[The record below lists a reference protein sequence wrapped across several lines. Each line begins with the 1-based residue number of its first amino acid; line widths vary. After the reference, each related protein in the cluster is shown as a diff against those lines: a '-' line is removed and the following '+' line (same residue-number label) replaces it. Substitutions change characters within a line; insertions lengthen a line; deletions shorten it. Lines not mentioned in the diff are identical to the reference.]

1 MYPDRPPPNKP
12 SFLQLF
18 HIAAKCDCLYL
29 LDFYCQLLFSHN
41 RTSHLSEEQQAFL
54 AKAAHDDI
62 IAVAAEQNRL
72 LPPRDQLLLC
82 GNEPYFIKPM
92 PIEAVESGL
101 AGDEEKYLF
110 NLWHENKGVIQNDDR
125 LTKLSSKFILTLPEA
140 DAGKVPELTFA
151 GRDST
156 FRRMFPA
163 AIANNRP
170 VVDVLPEK
178 YVAAAT
184 DAYHMAIAGEPS
196 FDIQRTGP
204 LLGPK
209 VPNITQQRLVLKFKS
224 SSGFERVFSLIRVLQ
239 IHEASDRVG
248 STALNLEN

>member
-1 MYPDRPPPNKP
+1 MPPK
-12 SFLQLF
+12 
-18 HIAAKCDCLYL
+18 D
-29 LDFYCQLLFSHN
+29 QLLF
-41 RTSHLSEEQQAFL
+41 
-54 AKAAHDDI
+54 
-62 IAVAAEQNRL
+62 
-72 LPPRDQLLLC
+72 C
-82 GNEPYFIKPM
+82 GSEPYFIKQM
-92 PIEAVESGL
+92 PIETVESGL
-101 AGDEEKYLF
+101 AGEEEKFLF
-110 NLWHENKGVIQNDDR
+110 NLWHENKGVIENDDR
-125 LTKLSSKFILTLPEA
+125 LTRLSSKFILTLPEA

-156 FRRMFPA
+156 FRRMFPT
-163 AIANNRP
+163 AITNNRP

-239 IHEASDRVG
+239 VHEASDREG
-248 STALNLEN
+248 STTLNLEN